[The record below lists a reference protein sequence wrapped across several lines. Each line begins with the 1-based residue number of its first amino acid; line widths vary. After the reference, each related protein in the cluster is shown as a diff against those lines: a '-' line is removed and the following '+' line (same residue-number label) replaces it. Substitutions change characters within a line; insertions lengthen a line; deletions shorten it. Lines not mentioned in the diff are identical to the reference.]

1 MKTGTIQTKLL
12 GSARKELK
20 QAAGKDN
27 VISKA
32 DEKAL
37 PKDLQ
42 KVIAQARKTDSRVT
56 VSEAVDAYA
65 AYVSKA
71 LNAVDKANKG
81 DVSKTEAKAISDLA
95 LRSKVLDIVDS
106 SAPTGGPG
114 PVNRGELDWAIEDA
128 QTEWGDAN
136 IMDGHV
142 SLEGTIVAGNNVKT
156 TAERDFEALL
166 GDAFDAFSGARTF
179 DGPRALTKTDATALA
194 RAVNDDGLQY
204 ANTDE
209 LPHLRGQVESIIKKL
224 GGPNGLEVAVVKQN
238 VEVHGISDTDK
249 FPAQLWTI
257 RNPVTNDAVSFAV
270 RKGSL

>member
-20 QAAGKDN
+20 QAAGRDN
-27 VISKA
+27 IISKA

-56 VSEAVDAYA
+56 VNEAVDAYA
-65 AYVSKA
+65 AFVSKA
-71 LNAVDKANKG
+71 LSAVDKANKG
-81 DVSKTEAKAISDLA
+81 DVSKTEAKAISDRA
-95 LRSKVLDIVDS
+95 LRSKVLDIVES

-114 PVNRGELDWAIEDA
+114 PVNRGELDWAIEDL

-136 IMDGHV
+136 IMDGHL
-142 SLEGTIVAGNNVKT
+142 SLEGTIVAGNSAKA

-166 GDAFDAFSGARTF
+166 GDAFDKFTGARTF
-179 DGPRALTKTDATALA
+179 DGPRALTRADVNALA
-194 RAVNDDGLQY
+194 KAVNDDGLQY
-204 ANTDE
+204 SGPEEIPAF
-209 LPHLRGQVESIIKKL
+209 RGQIDNLVKKL

-249 FPAQLWTI
+249 FPAQVWTI
-257 RNPVTNDAVSFAV
+257 RNPVTNDAVSIAV